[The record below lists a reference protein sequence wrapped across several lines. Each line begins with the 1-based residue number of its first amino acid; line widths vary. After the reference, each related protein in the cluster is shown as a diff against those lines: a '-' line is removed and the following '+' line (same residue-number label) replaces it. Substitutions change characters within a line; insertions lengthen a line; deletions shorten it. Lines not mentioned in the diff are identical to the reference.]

1 MRYADEAS
9 LRRLRL
15 REATAWALAVGLL
28 LVVGAG
34 AAFGL
39 QSPAEPSATAA
50 PSSTAGA
57 PEPPSTQPD
66 SGNASLEVAAGDPD
80 TASAIEQYRGPDWI
94 REENAK
100 PGTTAWQIPDDS
112 KMWDKIR
119 GFADA
124 TSVNFGE
131 DVVLYVSTKA
141 PTWRVDA
148 YRIGYYGGG
157 GGRLIWS
164 SPDQPGVNQP
174 AAVVDAKTNMRE
186 APWAPS
192 LTVQTDA
199 SWPPGQYMLKLTSSD
214 GGATFVPLVIRD
226 DGSTAPLLMQSAV
239 TTWQAYNSWGGTNLY
254 TGVNGSSE
262 TRARVVSFDRPYGGN
277 GSGEFLGREFEF
289 IWFLER
295 LGHDV
300 TYWTDIDLD
309 AQPDRALQHQ
319 AVLIPGHDEYYT
331 VAMRQGLERAR
342 DAGVNLAFFGAN
354 NIYRRIRLE
363 PSKLGER
370 RHEVNYRSASEDP
383 LNGKDN
389 AQVTTSFREA
399 PAANPESSLIGNY
412 YECNPVKADWV
423 VGDASAWM
431 FAGSGFK
438 NGDRVKDM
446 VGNEYDRVT
455 PGVPTPEN
463 IQVISHSP
471 VSCRGKAS
479 FADSTWYTAPSGAGV
494 FSAGTFGWSPLMD
507 EACPNGV
514 ETGPPCRLQ
523 KVTENLLDAFAAGP
537 AGSAHPSQNNL
548 GPFGIGKV
556 SSGPSATTSPPD
568 HRRGRL
574 SRSRSRHREEQ
585 SPPAGDVRRRIAE
598 SGSFLAM
605 TQPEGSAGGT
615 FEGEEAARD
624 GPGRRDGGEM
634 SSVGGPYKGSLPVAA
649 FRVPWSL
656 GVDRALGDPPSD
668 APRLRHRRS
677 GPSAP
682 AGRHLGERSVRRIA
696 RGRRGPGSPG
706 R

>member
-1 MRYADEAS
+1 MRHADEAS
-9 LRRLRL
+9 LRRMRR

-39 QSPAEPSATAA
+39 RAPSERAASTSATAPATTSAEA
-50 PSSTAGA
+50 PTSEA
-57 PEPPSTQPD
+57 
-66 SGNASLEVAAGDPD
+66 SGDARVEVAAVDAD
-80 TASAIEQYRGPDWI
+80 TSAGIEQYRGPDWI
-94 REENAK
+94 REENTR
-100 PGTTAWQIPDDS
+100 PGTTEWQIPDDPR
-112 KMWDKIR
+112 MWDKVR

-124 TSVNFGE
+124 TSIDFGE
-131 DVVLYVSTKA
+131 DVTLYVSTKA

-164 SPDQPGVNQP
+164 SPDQPGVDQP
-174 AAVVDAKTNMRE
+174 GAVIDSRTNMRE

-192 LTVQTDA
+192 LTVQTDDT
-199 SWPPGQYMLKLTSSD
+199 WPPGQYLFKLISSD
-214 GGATFVPLVIRD
+214 GGATFVPLVVRD

-239 TTWQAYNSWGGTNLY
+239 TTWQAYNPWGGTNLY
-254 TGVNGSSE
+254 TGVNGASE

-295 LGHDV
+295 LGYDV
-300 TYWTDIDLD
+300 TYWTNIDLD
-309 AQPDRALQHQ
+309 AQPDRAQQHK

-354 NIYRRIRLE
+354 NVYRRIRLE
-363 PSKLGER
+363 PSELGER

-389 AQVTTSFREA
+389 AQVTTSFRDA

-431 FAGSGFK
+431 FAGSGFE

-471 VSCRGKAS
+471 VNCRGKAS
-479 FADSTWYTAPSGAGV
+479 FADSTWYSAPSGAGV

-507 EACPNGV
+507 EACPDGV
-514 ETGPPCRLQ
+514 ETSPPCRLQ
-523 KVTENLLDAFAAGP
+523 KVTQNLLDAFAAGP
-537 AGSAHPSQNNL
+537 AGAAHPSVNNL
-548 GPFGIGKV
+548 ADFGIGAV
-556 SSGPSATTSPPD
+556 TGPSPTT
-568 HRRGRL
+568 
-574 SRSRSRHREEQ
+574 
-585 SPPAGDVRRRIAE
+585 
-598 SGSFLAM
+598 
-605 TQPEGSAGGT
+605 T
-615 FEGEEAARD
+615 
-624 GPGRRDGGEM
+624 
-634 SSVGGPYKGSLPVAA
+634 
-649 FRVPWSL
+649 
-656 GVDRALGDPPSD
+656 RAP
-668 APRLRHRRS
+668 
-677 GPSAP
+677 
-682 AGRHLGERSVRRIA
+682 
-696 RGRRGPGSPG
+696 
-706 R
+706 